1 MNGLIRNARM
11 HEVSMGARW
20 ASAAACIALL
30 AVGLGGCAS
39 FPFFDGTNREISAP
53 PPDPVALDR
62 ESYVIGPDDT
72 IQVVVWKNE
81 ELSVTVPVRPDG
93 RISVPLVDDVQ
104 AEGLTPEE
112 LKEVLTES
120 LAEYVTAP
128 DVTVIVLETNSHTV
142 TVVGGCARS
151 GQIPL
156 TRQMR
161 VLEAIAMMGGFNP
174 WARRDRVKVI
184 RKDETGVREFIF
196 DFGAYSKGKAPD
208 SNLLLRPG
216 DTIVVPE

>member
-1 MNGLIRNARM
+1 MLGYSRRWGRQGLLVLLAALAAGCAPKGAVPPP
-11 HEVSMGARW
+11 EPDPGARE
-20 ASAAACIALL
+20 
-30 AVGLGGCAS
+30 
-39 FPFFDGTNREISAP
+39 P
-53 PPDPVALDR
+53 
-62 ESYVIGPDDT
+62 YVIGIPDVLR
-72 IQVVVWKNE
+72 IVVWRNP
-81 ELSVTVPVRPDG
+81 ELSVEVPVRRDG
-93 RISVPLVDDVQ
+93 KISVPLVDDVQ

-142 TVVGGCARS
+142 TVVGGVARS

-161 VLEAIAMMGGFNP
+161 VLEAIATMGGFNP
-174 WARRDRVKVI
+174 WARRDRVKII
-184 RKDETGVREFIF
+184 RKDEAGVREFMF

-208 SNLLLRPG
+208 SNLLLEPG